1 MTFNE
6 LLELDKGAETTQE
19 KPKAP
24 EEPRAPQVPQEPV
37 KSISSPAPVGPK
49 PKAKPIAAK
58 HDTERGTT
66 IPRRGGITTPATVK
80 GIRKAVKQAGKEAGN
95 YRFTREEKDTI
106 AEIVFSYGQQGI
118 KTSANEIIRI
128 GTNWLLEDYRFN
140 RKQSTLHK
148 VLAALNA

>member
-6 LLELDKGAETTQE
+6 LLELDKEAEHAEDVQATPE
-19 KPKAP
+19 KLRVPKVSQASDKP
-24 EEPRAPQVPQEPV
+24 VP
-37 KSISSPAPVGPK
+37 SPAPPQPK
-49 PKAKPIAAK
+49 PKAKPIATK

-95 YRFTREEKDTI
+95 YRFTREEKDAI
-106 AEIVFSYGQQGI
+106 AELVFSYGQQGI